1 MKLLAMYLSH
11 YFPRKITL
19 FLVLFI
25 LELGIGY
32 SYADEST
39 QDITLR
45 CGWFDNP
52 SPNNAWLNDK
62 DGEWTVSIQ
71 GGHQAKGEWPQ
82 FKRLQWVRTGS
93 GSYGYGCVCM
103 KVRANAE
110 SQEIIQIISAAAKP
124 LSACRQDKVLK
135 EPENP
140 LK

>member
-11 YFPRKITL
+11 YAPRKMTL
-19 FLVLFI
+19 FLMLLI
-25 LELGIGY
+25 LELGIGN
-32 SYADEST
+32 SFALEST
-39 QDITLR
+39 QDISLR

-52 SPNNAWLNDK
+52 SPSNAWLNDK

-71 GGHQAKGEWPQ
+71 GGHQAKGKWPS
-82 FKRLQWVRTGS
+82 FNRSQWVKTGT
-93 GSYGYGCVCM
+93 GSYGYGCTCM

-110 SQEIIQIISAAAKP
+110 SQEIKQIISATVKP
-124 LSACRQDKVLK
+124 LSVCRQDKALK